1 MGPGASAPFGDEF
14 SVIHGLSR
22 LPHRHC
28 CLSLRNSLL
37 QEWRE
42 PQDGFKLDQN
52 GMPRVASHHK
62 AADQYPASTAIT
74 LRSNHSALN
83 RLTYGADLRSTKK
96 RPGH

>member
-1 MGPGASAPFGDEF
+1 MGFLGF
-14 SVIHGLSR
+14 
-22 LPHRHC
+22 PHRHC
-28 CLSLRNSLL
+28 RLSLRNKLL

-52 GMPRVASHHK
+52 GTPESHR
-62 AADQYPASTAIT
+62 AARRLDQYPATTAIT